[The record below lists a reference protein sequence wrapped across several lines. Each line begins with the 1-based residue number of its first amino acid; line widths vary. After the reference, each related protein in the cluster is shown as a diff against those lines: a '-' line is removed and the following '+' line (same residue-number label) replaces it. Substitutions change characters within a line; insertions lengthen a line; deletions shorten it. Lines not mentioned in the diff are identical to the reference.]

1 MIYIIDLY
9 PLQAVF
15 RIIENGFPVS
25 TAKYLLFIKLAES
38 PTPNVIGSSSTK
50 FKVEENTM
58 KVTVSWF
65 SVKDFEQAKKFYG
78 ESLGL
83 KKTFEMEQ
91 WAEFAGGEGE
101 ASIGLAVNPHA
112 GREPGATIVLQVPDI
127 EHERKR
133 LESRGVSFE
142 GKTEEIPGM
151 VKLATFRDPSG
162 NRLQLC
168 QVLMHS

>member
-1 MIYIIDLY
+1 MIYIIDIYL
-9 PLQAVF
+9 LQAVF
-15 RIIENGFPVS
+15 RTPEIHFLS
-25 TAKYLLFIKLAES
+25 HRAKYLLFIELAEN
-38 PTPNVIGSSSTK
+38 PTPNVIGSSNTK
-50 FKVEENTM
+50 FKTEEFTM

-83 KKTFEMEQ
+83 QKTFEMEQ

-101 ASIGLAVNPHA
+101 ASIGVAVNPYA
-112 GREPGATIVLQVPDI
+112 GKEPGATVVLQVPDI
-127 EHERKR
+127 ERERKR

-142 GKTEEIPGM
+142 GETEEIPGV